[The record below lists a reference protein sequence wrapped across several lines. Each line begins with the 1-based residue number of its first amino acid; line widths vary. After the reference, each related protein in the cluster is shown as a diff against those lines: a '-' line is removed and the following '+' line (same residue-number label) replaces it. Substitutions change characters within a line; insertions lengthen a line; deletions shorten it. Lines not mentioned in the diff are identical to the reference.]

1 MSKGMG
7 QQSSTVGGTAVL
19 VGAAS
24 FAVVLVGAASF
35 AAGIAIATGIAI
47 TLAMQKMCKKLTSE
61 IDDDFRST
69 L

>member
-24 FAVVLVGAASF
+24 FAA
-35 AAGIAIATGIAI
+35 GIAI
-47 TLAMQKMCKKLTSE
+47 TLTMQKMCKKSTSE

>member
-7 QQSSTVGGTAVL
+7 QQSSTVGETA
-19 VGAAS
+19 
-24 FAVVLVGAASF
+24 VLVGAASF